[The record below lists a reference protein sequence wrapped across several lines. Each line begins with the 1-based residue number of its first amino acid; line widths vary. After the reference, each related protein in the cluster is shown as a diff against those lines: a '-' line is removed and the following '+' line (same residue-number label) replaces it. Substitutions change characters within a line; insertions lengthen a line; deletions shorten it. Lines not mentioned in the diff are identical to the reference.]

1 MARSIISDLIRM
13 AIQQQITKPLF
24 GALSGMFGSS
34 APAAPLEKKAIG
46 GAVQRGRPYMVGER
60 GAELFVPS
68 RSGSIV
74 PNNQLQGGG
83 GVVIN
88 QTINVTT
95 GVQQT
100 VRTEI
105 ANLMPRIA
113 QASKQAVLE
122 SRQRGGSFATA
133 FGA

>member
-1 MARSIISDLIRM
+1 M
-13 AIQQQITKPLF
+13 AIRKYITDQIFGFATKAISGAF
-24 GALSGMFGSS
+24 GASTIQASNVEGG
-34 APAAPLEKKAIG
+34 AVVGARAIG
-46 GAVQRGRPYMVGER
+46 GSVQRGKPYMVGER
-60 GAELFVPS
+60 GAELFVPN
-68 RSGSIV
+68 RNGAIV
-74 PNNQLQGGG
+74 PNDAMGGS

-133 FGA
+133 FGG